1 MQHSSASICTTLGL
15 TLTVLSFVLKALA
28 FTIDVAGA
36 EPLCFIVI
44 KGRERDVHK
53 KCGGCD
59 RQERQEKKHFQEMF
73 SSPPSREKSYF
84 FELSRSRP
92 YSSGVMF
99 HQRV

>member
-1 MQHSSASICTTLGL
+1 M
-15 TLTVLSFVLKALA
+15 LSFVLNALA
-28 FTIDVAGA
+28 FTVSTLL

-73 SSPPSREKSYF
+73 SSPPPERKVIS
-84 FELSRSRP
+84 LSSQDPERILV
-92 YSSGVMF
+92 G
-99 HQRV
+99 